1 MPSIDMVRIENG
13 VVKAMNMQQNKEQ
26 DEEVSARANGFRR
39 MIEKFGDKV
48 FDLLFN
54 NSVL

>member
-1 MPSIDMVRIENG
+1 MVRIENG

-48 FDLLFN
+48 SLIYFLIILSYSF
-54 NSVL
+54 

>member
-1 MPSIDMVRIENG
+1 MVRIENG